1 MRRPDH
7 LLDRDVERST
17 VTVCTSPKGQG
28 LGTKKSGY
36 DLYAIKLLKSNA
48 KLRSSVGTGASSGTG
63 LSGSRRVQTPRQW
76 MCPATILD

>member
-1 MRRPDH
+1 MSRPDH

-17 VTVCTSPKGQG
+17 VSVCTSPTGLG

-48 KLRSSVGTGASSGTG
+48 NRSSVGTGASSGTG
-63 LSGSRRVQTPRQW
+63 LSGSRRVQAPRQW